1 MYKSKFLQNV
11 LGEHSSKGSK
21 VGFEDFEDTTPNGFS
36 EKSIFAS
43 TSQNTLNTSS
53 NNIELEL
60 TTTSSVPQT
69 YIGMRLYPCTK
80 PHRLKLF
87 WSILGECIEN
97 RESFVFKCT
106 DQHEENELKILTFSL
121 VSQINDRW
129 KVDLNGLE
137 LRAEPP
143 AGKEGGVKGL
153 EYSCLEK
160 TT

>member
-1 MYKSKFLQNV
+1 MMYKSKFLQNV
-11 LGEHSSKGSK
+11 LGELSSKGSK

-36 EKSIFAS
+36 EKSISAS
-43 TSQNTLNTSS
+43 TRQNTLNTSS

-97 RESFVFKCT
+97 RESFVFKCS
-106 DQHEENELKILTFSL
+106 DQHEANELKILTFSL
-121 VSQINDRW
+121 VYQINDRW
-129 KVDLNGLE
+129 KVDLDGLE
-137 LRAEPP
+137 LRADPP
-143 AGKEGGVKGL
+143 VEKEGGSKIIGI
-153 EYSCLEK
+153 
-160 TT
+160 

>member
-11 LGEHSSKGSK
+11 LGEHYSKGSK
-21 VGFEDFEDTTPNGFS
+21 VGFEDFEDTTPKGFS

-69 YIGMRLYPCTK
+69 YIGMSLYPCTK

-106 DQHEENELKILTFSL
+106 DTQEAEELNILTFSL
-121 VSQINDRW
+121 VFQMNDRW
-129 KVDLNGLE
+129 KVELNGME
-137 LRAEPP
+137 LRAKPP
-143 AGKEGGVKGL
+143 AGKEGGG
-153 EYSCLEK
+153 S
-160 TT
+160 